1 MKIEMKI
8 NRNKRI
14 EDCYKEVENKIPKD
28 AKWKVEVIT
37 YLTLEQF
44 VEWTKKEDKDG
55 FIKINI

>member
-1 MKIEMKI
+1 MKI